1 MSQPG
6 YPGGPFPPDNNPQQP
21 GWGAGAPNNQP
32 PPDPY
37 GQPQPMGGFGEQPPQ
52 QGGYGEPPQGGQPPQ
67 GGFGG
72 PPTSGVPGVPPTSG
86 PGGGFGEQPT
96 SGPGFAGPPPGPYP
110 PEQQPPLGEGP
121 QHTMAL
127 PAMGP
132 GGPGG
137 MPPENRFAPA
147 PSERKK
153 GPWLPVLAAVAA
165 VFLILS
171 ATMTVLYV
179 SKNGDYNQQKKLAAS
194 RQETIDTLN
203 TKADKLNKELASVKK
218 QRDDAKSDL
227 SDAKDKNADVTKERD
242 TIGKCL
248 TLLEDALSAAAKNDD
263 KKVNKLLKQLQDP
276 CNKADAYLGN

>member
-1 MSQPG
+1 M
-6 YPGGPFPPDNNPQQP
+6 
-21 GWGAGAPNNQP
+21 
-32 PPDPY
+32 
-37 GQPQPMGGFGEQPPQ
+37 
-52 QGGYGEPPQGGQPPQ
+52 
-67 GGFGG
+67 
-72 PPTSGVPGVPPTSG
+72 PGVPPTSG
-86 PGGGFGEQPT
+86 SGGYGAQPT

-110 PEQQPPLGEGP
+110 PEQPQAVGDGP

-137 MPPENRFAPA
+137 MPPENRFASA

-194 RQETIDTLN
+194 RQQTIDSLN
-203 TKADKLNKELASVKK
+203 AKSDKLNKELASVKK
-218 QRDDAKSDL
+218 QRDDAKSAL
-227 SDAKDKNADVTKERD
+227 SDAKDKNASVTKERD

-248 TLLEDALSAAAKNDD
+248 TLLEQALAAASKNDD
-263 KKVNKLLKQLQDP
+263 KKVNKLLKDLQDP